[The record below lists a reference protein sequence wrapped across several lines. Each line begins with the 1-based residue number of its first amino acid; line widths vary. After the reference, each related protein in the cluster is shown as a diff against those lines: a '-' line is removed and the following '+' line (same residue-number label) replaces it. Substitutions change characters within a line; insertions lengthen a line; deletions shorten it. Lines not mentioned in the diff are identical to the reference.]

1 MIEAIADSG
10 ESESIEGLSVVTQSD
25 LEQGD
30 DINLDDVDIDIE
42 EEKAL
47 PKKKARVAGAK
58 TGDEDIDAKVNRKE
72 LDATRLYLREIE
84 GSPLLTAEE
93 EVFYSRLALKGD
105 MEARKKMIECN
116 LRLVVKISRR
126 YMNRGLA
133 LLDLIEEGNL
143 GLIRAVE
150 KFDPEKG
157 FRFSTYATW
166 WIRQTIERALMNQT
180 RTIRLPIHVIKEL
193 NVYLR
198 AARKLEQEMDKEPT
212 AEDIAKMVN
221 KPVAGVEKMLG
232 LRDRVTSV
240 DVPVGKENDRPLL
253 EIVAD
258 DRIPAPPEMLQNE
271 DVMSNLEVWLD
282 QLEEKQREVLIRRF
296 GLYNHERTTLEDVGR
311 ELGVTRERV
320 RQIQMDALKQ
330 LRKILENQGFTEQ
343 LLFQED

>member
-1 MIEAIADSG
+1 MREATLDSG
-10 ESESIEGLSVVTQSD
+10 EDIEGLNIVTASD
-25 LEQGD
+25 LED
-30 DINLDDVDIDIE
+30 DDLDMDSEIDINE
-42 EEKAL
+42 EDQEEP
-47 PKKKARVAGAK
+47 PKKTAKSPSSRK
-58 TGDEDIDAKVNRKE
+58 TGNEDIDAKVNRKE

-93 EVFYSRLALKGD
+93 EVYYSRLALKGD

-116 LRLVVKISRR
+116 LRLVVKIARR

-198 AARKLEQEMDKEPT
+198 AARKLEQEMDREPT

-258 DRIPAPPEMLQNE
+258 ERVPAPPEMLQNE
-271 DVMSNLEVWLD
+271 DVMSNLEVWME
-282 QLEEKQREVLIRRF
+282 QLEEKQREVLVRRF
-296 GLYNHERTTLEDVGR
+296 GLYNHERATLEDVGR

-343 LLFQED
+343 LLFQDE

>member
-1 MIEAIADSG
+1 M
-10 ESESIEGLSVVTQSD
+10 
-25 LEQGD
+25 
-30 DINLDDVDIDIE
+30 
-42 EEKAL
+42 
-47 PKKKARVAGAK
+47 
-58 TGDEDIDAKVNRKE
+58 
-72 LDATRLYLREIE
+72 
-84 GSPLLTAEE
+84 

>member
-1 MIEAIADSG
+1 MRQAIANSG
-10 ESESIEGLSVVTQSD
+10 DSIEGLSIMTQSD
-25 LEQGD
+25 IEQDD
-30 DINLDDVDIDIE
+30 DINLEEVDIDIDDQE
-42 EEKAL
+42 EEAL
-47 PKKKARVAGAK
+47 PEKITKSATVRDDSENV
-58 TGDEDIDAKVNRKE
+58 EAKVNRKE

-198 AARKLEQEMDKEPT
+198 AARKLEQEMDREPT

-240 DVPVGKENDRPLL
+240 DVPVGKDNDRPLL

-271 DVMSNLEVWLD
+271 DVMSNLEVWMG
-282 QLEEKQREVLIRRF
+282 QLEEKQREVLVRRF

-343 LLFQED
+343 LLFQDE